1 MAFGPIRAR
10 GSRAQAWVAA
20 AMPATVPPT
29 VLDVLVAAGVCAV
42 SLLALAASDE
52 PGSRAVDTGAYAL
65 LMVAALPLAFRRRW
79 PAAALGAVAA
89 VTLISLGMGYPG
101 GPVTVVLMAA
111 IYVAAAAGHRRWAWL
126 AAALF
131 AGVGAV
137 FRALVEGDALV
148 AIALNSALFV
158 LVALLGDAVY
168 SRRALRQEVQARLRR
183 ADAER
188 ERQAQRRVLDERMR
202 IAREL
207 HDVMAHTI
215 ATMTVQAGVAA
226 DSLDDSPEDTRKA
239 LQKIRHSARQ
249 AMAELRATVTVLRDG
264 DHPSPLVPAPGLAD
278 LSALVESAG
287 RDGLR
292 VDLHAAAGIGP
303 LAAATELT
311 AYRIVQEA
319 VTNVIRHADATS
331 AVISV
336 DQRNGE
342 LEITVD
348 DDGCGCNGD
357 GSVGHGLQGMR
368 ERAEAVGGRLHAG
381 PRADGGF
388 RVHAHLPTAGPG
400 L

>member
-1 MAFGPIRAR
+1 MVFPPTKAR
-10 GSRAQAWVAA
+10 GSRARAWVAA
-20 AMPATVPPT
+20 AVPATVPPT
-29 VLDVLVAAGVCAV
+29 VLDVIVAAGVCAV
-42 SLLALAASDE
+42 SMLALAASDE
-52 PGSRAVDTGAYAL
+52 PGSRAVGPGAYGL
-65 LMVAALPLAFRRRW
+65 LVAAALPLVFRRRW
-79 PAAALGAVAA
+79 PAGALGAVAA
-89 VTLISLGMGYPG
+89 VTLVSFGMGYPG

-111 IYVAAAAGHRRWAWL
+111 IYDAAAAGHRRWGWL

-148 AIALNSALFV
+148 SIALNSALFV

-188 ERQAQRRVLDERMR
+188 EREAQRRVLDERMR

-215 ATMTVQAGVAA
+215 ATVTVQAGVAT
-226 DSLDDSPEDTRKA
+226 DSLDHSPEVTRTA
-239 LQKIRHSARQ
+239 LQTIRDSARH
-249 AMAELRATVTVLRDG
+249 AMGELRATVSVLRDG
-264 DHPSPLVPAPGLAD
+264 DQPSPLVPAPGLAD
-278 LSALVESAG
+278 LSALVESVG

-292 VDLHAAAGIGP
+292 VDLHAAAGIRP
-303 LAAATELT
+303 LAPAMELT

-319 VTNVIRHADATS
+319 LTNVLRHADATS

-336 DQRNGE
+336 DQRSRE

-348 DDGCGCNGD
+348 DDGCGSNGD
-357 GSVGHGLQGMR
+357 GSVGYGLQGMR

-388 RVHAHLPTAGPG
+388 RVRAHLPIAGPDP
-400 L
+400 